1 MANKFDDFI
10 NLIFHTK
17 LKYGIFTLIAILI
30 SGIIY
35 FKDFGSSSN
44 IDKSNNYSIDSNQI
58 SSNSEITNNSVS
70 HESLQS
76 NVVYVD
82 IKGQV
87 KKPGVYKLSATL
99 RVDDAIRLAGGFT
112 KDANRNNVNLAQKL
126 TDQMVIL
133 VEDEDDSRV
142 SSNSNIAGKSSDKIN
157 INTADANQLTSIS
170 GIGDK
175 KANKIIDYRNQN
187 GLFSS
192 LDDLKNVDGFGD
204 KTVEKLKEYLF
215 T

>member
-1 MANKFDDFI
+1 M
-10 NLIFHTK
+10 
-17 LKYGIFTLIAILI
+17 
-30 SGIIY
+30 
-35 FKDFGSSSN
+35 
-44 IDKSNNYSIDSNQI
+44 
-58 SSNSEITNNSVS
+58 
-70 HESLQS
+70 
-76 NVVYVD
+76 
-82 IKGQV
+82 
-87 KKPGVYKLSATL
+87 

-133 VEDEDDSRV
+133 VEDEDDSKV
-142 SSNSNIAGKSSDKIN
+142 SSNSNVAGKSSDKIN

>member
-1 MANKFDDFI
+1 M
-10 NLIFHTK
+10 
-17 LKYGIFTLIAILI
+17 
-30 SGIIY
+30 
-35 FKDFGSSSN
+35 
-44 IDKSNNYSIDSNQI
+44 
-58 SSNSEITNNSVS
+58 
-70 HESLQS
+70 
-76 NVVYVD
+76 
-82 IKGQV
+82 
-87 KKPGVYKLSATL
+87 

-133 VEDEDDSRV
+133 VEDEDDSKV
-142 SSNSNIAGKSSDKIN
+142 SSNSNVAGKSSDKIN

-192 LDDLKNVDGFGD
+192 LDDLK
-204 KTVEKLKEYLF
+204 KC
-215 T
+215 